1 MLKVNCPFCSQN
13 VGGVCVIRKQFVRN
27 IDNDSNCPSF
37 TMNEY
42 QKSRRAE
49 IIRRIILWL
58 IVVTLG
64 VTAIVI
70 HYLYC

>member
-13 VGGVCVIRKQFVRN
+13 IGGVCVIRKQFIKD
-27 IDNDSNCPSF
+27 IDSDSNCPSF
-37 TMNEY
+37 TMNEF
-42 QKSRRAE
+42 QRNRRAD
-49 IIRRIILWL
+49 IIRRTILWL

-64 VTAIVI
+64 FTAMVL